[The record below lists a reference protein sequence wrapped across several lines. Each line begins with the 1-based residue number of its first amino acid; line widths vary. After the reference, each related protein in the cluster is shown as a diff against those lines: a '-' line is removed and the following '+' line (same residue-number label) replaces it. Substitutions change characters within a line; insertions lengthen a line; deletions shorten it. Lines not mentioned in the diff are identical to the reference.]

1 MGIQGLF
8 AGGKLPFRFRQAL
21 AAVAKWA
28 VTAMVIVWV
37 TICLIVSIIT
47 FLAGLFPAT
56 DNLSSKNNQSADQS
70 SMR

>member
-8 AGGKLPFRFRQAL
+8 AGDKLPFRFRQAL
-21 AAVAKWA
+21 AALAKWA
-28 VTAMVIVWV
+28 ATAIVIAWV
-37 TICLIVSIIT
+37 VICLMVSIIT